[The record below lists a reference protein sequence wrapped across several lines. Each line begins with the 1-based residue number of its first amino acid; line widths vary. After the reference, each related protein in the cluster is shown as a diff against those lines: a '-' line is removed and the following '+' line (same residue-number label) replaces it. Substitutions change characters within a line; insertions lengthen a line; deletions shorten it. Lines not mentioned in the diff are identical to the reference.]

1 MFKPAIIAATMM
13 AALAAPAAAS
23 DISTKHLHRY
33 AANHM
38 AWNTNS
44 FWIEGKGG
52 VALVDAQLLPSDARM
67 IAAQIKAT
75 GKPLSGVIIT
85 HPHLDHFGGLPALRD
100 IFGDF
105 PIYATQGTAEAFA
118 HTHAQMLGSN
128 TMPNA
133 FGEALDNRLVMPTQ
147 IVSGGDRITIAG
159 IAFDIHD
166 LGPGEAANNIIA
178 FQKDLNVVFAGD
190 TFYPYTHY
198 YIGEGHIEGALSHL
212 GFLKETFPA
221 DTYVM
226 PGHNDPSRIAATDQQ
241 IAYINRFVA
250 VIREARAADGALDDS
265 GRLTA
270 DAREKAVARL
280 MADFAAYD
288 DFSFGSQT
296 ILTWNSYGVETY
308 LMAEAADR

>member
-1 MFKPAIIAATMM
+1 MFKPVIVAATMI

-23 DISTKHLHRY
+23 DISTKHLHRF

-44 FWIEGKGG
+44 FWIEGKNGI
-52 VALVDAQLLPSDARM
+52 ALIDAQLLPSDARM
-67 IAAQIKAT
+67 LAAQIKAT
-75 GKPLSGVIIT
+75 GKPLAGVIIT
-85 HPHLDHFGGLPALRD
+85 HPHLDHFGGLPALKD
-100 IFGDF
+100 AFGDF
-105 PIYATQGTAEAFA
+105 PIYATQGTADAFA
-118 HTHAQMLGSN
+118 HTHTQMLGSN
-128 TMPNA
+128 KMPNA
-133 FGEALDNRLVMPTQ
+133 FGEALDERLVMPTS

-198 YIGEGHIEGALSHL
+198 YIGEGHIGGALSHL
-212 GFLKETFPA
+212 GFLKKTYPA

-226 PGHNDPSRIAATDQQ
+226 PGHNDPARIATADQQ

-250 VIREARAADGALDDS
+250 VVREARTVAGALEDN
-265 GRLTA
+265 GRLTT
-270 DAREKAVARL
+270 DARGAVVAKL

-296 ILTWNSYGVETY
+296 ILTWNSYGVENY
-308 LMAEAADR
+308 LIAEAAGH